1 MHAAVDP
8 MSTLPAPARENVDRS
23 GCTGAEHT
31 SACDTGFRLV
41 KRGPGG
47 VCDYAAARIAARTP
61 RGSTEKSSPLGCFT
75 VESARRLSI
84 SLSAAR
90 ARSGRSRCIAERMD
104 QVIGGVGAIQRL
116 VERTAVADVRLHR
129 VRAWLAREA
138 THLVACCDELVV
150 ERAADEPGGTGQ
162 RDHRSA
168 ISF

>member
-61 RGSTEKSSPLGCFT
+61 RGSTEKTSPLGCCT
-75 VESARRLSI
+75 VESAPRLSI

-90 ARSGRSRCIAERMD
+90 ARSGRSLCIAERMD

-116 VERTAVADVRLHR
+116 VERTAVADFCFHR
-129 VRAWLAREA
+129 VRDRVAREIS
-138 THLVACCDELVV
+138 TLSACDDLPV
-150 ERAADEPGGTGQ
+150 
-162 RDHRSA
+162 
-168 ISF
+168 